1 VGPSVRRQTSLPR
14 PACPGDPSGERRKFK
29 RWSRDGEYG
38 NSDGEYGNSDGE
50 YGNSDGEYGN
60 SDGEYGNSDGEYGKF
75 KLRFRWVRSADILSN
90 GDRVPTRG
98 GDVFDRGDASQP
110 RGAAAARAGC
120 GLPGI
125 PRARLEA
132 AAARRRIALR

>member
-29 RWSRDGEYG
+29 RWSR
-38 NSDGEYGNSDGE
+38 DGEYGNSDGE